1 MEGSGKGYRVKPAH
15 FVGLRLRFQPVGLPG
30 RRVGPTPRRETDPP
44 AARLPD
50 VGQVLRAGPQRYK
63 GTYTIV

>member
-1 MEGSGKGYRVKPAH
+1 MEGFGKVYRLKPAH

-30 RRVGPTPRRETDPP
+30 RRVEPTPRRGTEPP
-44 AARLPD
+44 
-50 VGQVLRAGPQRYK
+50 RYK